1 MLSDNAGTPVHF
13 PADPT
18 KFVFDEEV
26 AQIFPDMAARSIP
39 HFLLGHKSH
48 AKIVASSPALIGAES
63 CRVLDI
69 GASRGHFLQHLLA
82 QNVPC
87 RIDYTGVD
95 YSAPMCKLLQEEFPD
110 ATVMHSDI
118 TSPEFNTWLSGEQFD
133 VVCCNYVLQFLQPN
147 TQMAA
152 LSRLLHAV
160 KPGGLFF
167 LGHKARHEGLLG
179 EQAHELYIQ
188 WRMINGYT
196 REEVEAKT
204 AALKGSM
211 FPMSHHAV
219 MTMLRNT
226 FSEVQETSRFMMFST
241 VAARK

>member
-18 KFVFDEEV
+18 KFQFDAEV
-26 AQIFPDMAARSIP
+26 AQIFPDMAERSIP
-39 HFLLGHKSH
+39 HFLLSHKSH
-48 AKIVASSPALIGAES
+48 AKIVASSPNLQSALS

-69 GASRGHFLQHLLA
+69 GASRGHFLHHLLA
-82 QNVPC
+82 QKVPC
-87 RIDYTGVD
+87 PLDYIGVD
-95 YSAPMCKLLQEEFPD
+95 YSAPMCELLQADFPNV
-110 ATVMHSDI
+110 TVMNSDI
-118 TSPEFNTWLSGEQFD
+118 TSTEFNDWLQGQQFD
-133 VVCCNYVLQFLQPN
+133 VVCCNYVLQFLQPSA
-147 TQMAA
+147 QMAT
-152 LSRLLHAV
+152 LSRLVHAV

-167 LGHKARHEGLLG
+167 LGHKARHEGVLG

-196 REEVEAKT
+196 RAEVEAKT